1 LFVRPDERPFLS
13 ADLIRHATWTA
24 TLPELIA
31 RVEALK
37 EAGFAQTVFS
47 VLPGQEHAVKDWVRT
62 CGKNLIETPGNYLR
76 CAAAFLSYFMS
87 P

>member
-1 LFVRPDERPFLS
+1 
-13 ADLIRHATWTA
+13 
-24 TLPELIA
+24 
-31 RVEALK
+31 LK